1 MATAE
6 QIQQAR
12 KMQTKP
18 SVTQRTKFRKFKGF
32 NPKQRAMI
40 LEAAGQPDDGSAN
53 AATVLAEA
61 TQSATNQ
68 INKMYNGGIVYAAE
82 GELIKRAGDKH
93 WQIKS
98 TDPATGKEI
107 FIDTG
112 RKGEGDAAKALSA
125 YETVTSSE
133 AVATG

>member
-12 KMQTKP
+12 IMQTKP

-53 AATVLAEA
+53 VATILAEA
-61 TQSATNQ
+61 TSKAQNQ
-68 INKMYNGGIVYAAE
+68 INKKYNGGIITA
-82 GELIKRAGDKH
+82 
-93 WQIKS
+93 
-98 TDPATGKEI
+98 
-107 FIDTG
+107 DTG
-112 RKGEGDAAKALSA
+112 TLVKKGKYSYYRLVNYFIPGD
-125 YETVTSSE
+125 YD
-133 AVATG
+133 

>member
-68 INKMYNGGIVYAAE
+68 IKSILGAVLGVLIIGAGG
-82 GELIKRAGDKH
+82 AGLVWFAMEFRD
-93 WQIKS
+93 
-98 TDPATGKEI
+98 
-107 FIDTG
+107 
-112 RKGEGDAAKALSA
+112 
-125 YETVTSSE
+125 
-133 AVATG
+133 